1 MFPWTFTDDTVMG
14 IAVTQTLEICGEVN
28 QDDLAQR
35 FGTKYAEDPH
45 RGYGDT
51 AHKILRAIASGTP
64 WREVSPKAF
73 GGSGSMGN
81 GAAMRAAPVGAWFF
95 DDPQQAAK
103 QAVLNAEVT
112 HMHIDGQAGAVAVA
126 AALSCQWQIEGTA
139 ESNRSALMKTVL
151 PSVPDSVTRNV
162 LARALELPD
171 EISFQEAAAEL
182 GSGEQN
188 RSHRRT
194 QSRFVSGQLKSVC

>member
-1 MFPWTFTDDTVMG
+1 
-14 IAVTQTLEICGEVN
+14 
-28 QDDLAQR
+28 
-35 FGTKYAEDPH
+35 
-45 RGYGDT
+45 
-51 AHKILRAIASGTP
+51 
-64 WREVSPKAF
+64 
-73 GGSGSMGN
+73 MGN

-126 AALSCQWQIEGTA
+126 VAAALACQWQIEGMA
-139 ESNRSALMKTVL
+139 ESKRSALMETVL
-151 PSVPDSVTRNV
+151 PFVPDSVTRNV

-182 GSGEQN
+182 GNGEQITSQDTVPFCLWSAQECLLN
-188 RSHRRT
+188 YTEAMWQTASVFGDIDT
-194 QSRFVSGQLKSVC
+194 NCAIVGSIVSLASGDGCIPEEWMLSREPLIG